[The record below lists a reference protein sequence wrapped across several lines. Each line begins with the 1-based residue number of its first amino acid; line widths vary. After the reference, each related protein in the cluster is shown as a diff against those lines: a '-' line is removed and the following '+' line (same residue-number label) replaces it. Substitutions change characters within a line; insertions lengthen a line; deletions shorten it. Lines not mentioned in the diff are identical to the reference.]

1 MDVLSFQKIHGLE
14 LNSDPVDPVLAG
26 ILRGSYRSS
35 MGLSDNV
42 CGINMEPSTT
52 MSGMYLKN
60 VAIKPIVSSKFN
72 YIM

>member
-1 MDVLSFQKIHGLE
+1 MDVLSFQKIYGLE

-26 ILRGSYRSS
+26 ILQGYCRSS

-52 MSGMYLKN
+52 MSGMYLKEIS
-60 VAIKPIVSSKFN
+60 IKPIVSSKFN
-72 YIM
+72 YII